1 MIGHIGTG
9 KKRYTLLNAIKDAEF
24 LKANP
29 LCVRCQQE
37 GKYRKATVVW
47 ICTNGDREARCEDH
61 ARGKVL

>member
-9 KKRYTLLNAIKDAEF
+9 KKRYTFLNAVKEAEF

-29 LCVRCQQE
+29 LCVCCQRE
-37 GKYRKATVVW
+37 GKYKKATVVW
-47 ICTNGDREARCEDH
+47 IYTNGDIEARCEDH